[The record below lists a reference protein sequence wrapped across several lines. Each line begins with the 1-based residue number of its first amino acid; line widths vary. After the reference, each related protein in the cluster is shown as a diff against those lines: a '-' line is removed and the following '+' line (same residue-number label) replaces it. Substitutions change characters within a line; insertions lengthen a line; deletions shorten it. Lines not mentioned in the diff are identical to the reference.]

1 MLIWLRPHIPSV
13 NERGGCSLRIRSVQ
27 PTRSNWQPRWYGA
40 TSPHRVLRSFAS
52 TNDSLMLLVAKA
64 SRFCRI
70 RTDTPKDTTP
80 GNADHMTVAKF
91 LKNPLPPFVRSLA
104 LAA

>member
-1 MLIWLRPHIPSV
+1 MIWLRLHILSV
-13 NERGGCSLRIRSVQ
+13 NERDGCSPRIRSVQ

-64 SRFCRI
+64 SRSCRI
-70 RTDTPKDTTP
+70 RTDTPKDPP

-91 LKNPLPPFVRSLA
+91 LKNPLSPFVRSLA
-104 LAA
+104 VVA